1 MQVLIL
7 GNSQDAHA
15 ARVKQELSAKGYS
28 AHYLDTNLF
37 PTSLSIS
44 WQPDSGEGYL
54 HLTAEDKLAF
64 KDVLSVYWRNL
75 ASISIPDLSDA
86 TLQRTAYN
94 DSMSLLRTLVQALPA
109 RWVNSWAAY
118 QFHKDKPLQL
128 HKAAQLGVSIPVT
141 LISNNP
147 EEIRQFAQ
155 SQPQLIFKPVTGG
168 VHTQWVTESLLEIER
183 LKKVLSF
190 CPVTL
195 QEYIPGTNI
204 RTYVI
209 GESVY
214 SAEIATRALDF
225 RSDEDAQ
232 LIPVELPPAI
242 KEQSIAIA
250 NAFFLEW
257 TGIDWRRKP
266 TGEYIFL
273 EANPSPMFLHFENKT
288 GFPLTQELVNL
299 LIS

>member
-15 ARVKQELSAKGYS
+15 ARVKQELSAKGIA

-37 PTSLSIS
+37 PTRLSIS
-44 WQPDSGEGYL
+44 WQPNSGEGYL
-54 HLTAEDKLAF
+54 HLSTGNKLAF
-64 KDVLSVYWRNL
+64 KDIKSIYWRNL
-75 ASISIPDLSDA
+75 NSISIPKLNDA

-94 DSMSLLRTLVQALPA
+94 DSISLLRTLIQALPA

-128 HKAAQLGVSIPVT
+128 RKAVELGVKIPAT
-141 LISNNP
+141 LISNDP
-147 EEIRQFAQ
+147 EEIRQFARTQ
-155 SQPQLIFKPVTGG
+155 HKLIFKPVTGG
-168 VHTQWVTESLLEIER
+168 VHTQWVTESLLEMER
-183 LKKVLSF
+183 LKKVLSLS
-190 CPVTL
+190 PVAL

-204 RTYVI
+204 RTYVV
-209 GESVY
+209 GKSVY
-214 SAEIATRALDF
+214 SAEIATSALDF
-225 RSDEDAQ
+225 RSDTDAR
-232 LIPVELPPAI
+232 LIPVELPSTV

-250 NAFFLEW
+250 NAFFLKW

-273 EANPSPMFLHFENKT
+273 EANPSPMFLHFEQKT
-288 GFPLTQELVNL
+288 GFPITQELVNL

>member
-15 ARVKQELSAKGYS
+15 ARVEQELSVKGIA

-37 PTSLSIS
+37 PTSCSIS
-44 WQPDSGEGYL
+44 WQPDLGEGYL
-54 HLTAEDKLAF
+54 HLSTGDKLAF
-64 KDVLSVYWRNL
+64 KDVKSVYWRNL
-75 ASISIPDLSDA
+75 ASISIPNLGDA

-94 DSMSLLRTLVQALPA
+94 DSMSLLRTLIQALPA

-128 HKAAQLGVSIPVT
+128 RLASKLGVTIPAT

-147 EEIRQFAQ
+147 ELIQQFATR
-155 SQPQLIFKPVTGG
+155 QPKLIFKPVTGG
-168 VHTQWVTESLLEIER
+168 VHTQWVTKSLLETER
-183 LKKVLSF
+183 LKKVLSLS
-190 CPVTL
+190 PVTL

-214 SAEIATRALDF
+214 SAEIATSALDF
-225 RSDEDAQ
+225 RSDKDAK
-232 LIPVELPPAI
+232 LTPVELPHAVR
-242 KEQSIAIA
+242 EQSIAIA
-250 NAFFLEW
+250 SSFFLKW

-266 TGEYIFL
+266 TGEYVFL
-273 EANPSPMFLHFENKT
+273 EANPSPMFIYFENQT
-288 GFPLTQELVNL
+288 GFPIARELVNL
-299 LIS
+299 LIN